1 MAQPV
6 EPFMWYYIVM
16 KEVLITK
23 QDGTKEPF
31 DVEKLRN
38 SLSRSGASG
47 KEIDEV
53 VKYVEKDLKDSIS
66 TSEIYRHA
74 FSYLEHKERPIA
86 ARYSMKRA
94 VLALGPSGYPFENFI
109 AEILRAKGY
118 LVEVGKM
125 IQGACVE
132 HEVDFIAKKGDQ
144 KIGGEVKF
152 HNKLGIRSDL
162 KVVLYVHARFED
174 IRNGENKIN
183 EDWLITNTKFTKN
196 AIKYGNC
203 VSMKMISWNYPK
215 QGNLHD
221 LINETGVQPI
231 TALTTLS
238 GAEKSKLMEE
248 KVVLCRNIENN
259 EEILHSIGLN
269 EKKIRDIL
277 VESQALRNV

>member
-1 MAQPV
+1 
-6 EPFMWYYIVM
+6 M
-16 KEVLITK
+16 KQILITK

-31 DVEKLRN
+31 DADKLRR
-38 SLSRSGASG
+38 SFYHSGATDKASEEAI
-47 KEIDEV
+47 KHIENE
-53 VKYVEKDLKDSIS
+53 LKDGMT
-66 TSEIYRHA
+66 TSEIYKHA
-74 FSYLEHKERPIA
+74 FSYLEQKEKPIA

-118 LVEVGKM
+118 AVEVGKM
-125 IQGACVE
+125 VQGACVE
-132 HEVDFIAKKGDQ
+132 HEVDIIAEKDGQ

-162 KVVLYVHARFED
+162 KVTLYVHARFED
-174 IRNGENKIN
+174 IRNGKIQID
-183 EDWLITNTKFTKN
+183 EDWLITNTKFTSN

-215 QGNLHD
+215 VGNLHD

-238 GAEKSKLMEE
+238 GTEKSKLMEQ
-248 KVVLCRNIENN
+248 KVALCRNIENN
-259 EEILHSIGLN
+259 EEILKSIGLKGQKL
-269 EKKIRDIL
+269 EDIMK
-277 VESQALRNV
+277 ESRALCKV